1 MYITSFINVITWLQC
16 TWPTPLFRWHIT
28 CPCDGSNIKFIPI
41 SIKVAY
47 SFTSTKTLQNDSPLE
62 LLWTDAF
69 VLSIYSNLFWI
80 YSHVQL
86 LGKNAFWCKNHK
98 SIAQTSIYSIYEIDV
113 YVYYVFFM
121 YVFTLYFHNVTFC
134 NNSGYICNLMTKDL
148 DCRDDAIKCACVFM
162 FVCFDWFSIC
172 NNTIIKPLSLNNTQI
187 SNIGLIFITDI
198 PGNDPMF
205 IEEYIHLCL

>member
-1 MYITSFINVITWLQC
+1 
-16 TWPTPLFRWHIT
+16 
-28 CPCDGSNIKFIPI
+28 
-41 SIKVAY
+41 
-47 SFTSTKTLQNDSPLE
+47 
-62 LLWTDAF
+62 
-69 VLSIYSNLFWI
+69 
-80 YSHVQL
+80 
-86 LGKNAFWCKNHK
+86 
-98 SIAQTSIYSIYEIDV
+98 
-113 YVYYVFFM
+113 
-121 YVFTLYFHNVTFC
+121 
-134 NNSGYICNLMTKDL
+134 MTKDL